1 MCGNCR
7 RAQLPVHR
15 SIMRLHA
22 LYLAEHLLFVAPTY
36 APRLGHRAFLLTV
49 VSNARIYEGPIK
61 AMCRRAIRTSPS
73 LFRRAH

>member
-15 SIMRLHA
+15 SIMRLHV

-36 APRLGHRAFLLTV
+36 APVSLPETLRISADAIGHTHRGSDTGHF
-49 VSNARIYEGPIK
+49 
-61 AMCRRAIRTSPS
+61 C
-73 LFRRAH
+73 